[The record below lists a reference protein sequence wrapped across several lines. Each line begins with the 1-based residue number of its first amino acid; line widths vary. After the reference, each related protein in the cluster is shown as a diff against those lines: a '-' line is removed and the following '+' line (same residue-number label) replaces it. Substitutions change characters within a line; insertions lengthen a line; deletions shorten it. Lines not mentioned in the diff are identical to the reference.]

1 MLTKEQILTADD
13 LKTEEVDVS
22 EWWGDTVL
30 IKLMDGTAKDEF
42 EQLLSD
48 EGRKVNVRA
57 KLCAL
62 TICDLNGNLLFSD
75 KDIAALGKKSSEPL
89 DKIAMAALKLNGMS
103 PEAIE
108 ELEKNSQSARSE
120 GSISD

>member
-120 GSISD
+120 SSISD